1 MNNDSA
7 LMKLGECYRN
17 GFGTEQDL
25 REAISCFEKATK
37 GNKDALICLG
47 YILINVV
54 RFMRKEVR
62 I

>member
-1 MNNDSA
+1 
-7 LMKLGECYRN
+7 MKLGECYRN

-47 YILINVV
+47 
-54 RFMRKEVR
+54 EVYEKGGQDLNPNYQKAFEYYY
-62 I
+62 

>member
-1 MNNDSA
+1 
-7 LMKLGECYRN
+7 MKLGECYRN